1 MTLLCIHQKE
11 RGKGK
16 FKSKD
21 HYKTNHIRQKQ
32 LKLKTQSQVVIYVIA
47 KE

>member
-11 RGKGK
+11 GGTGK

-21 HYKTNHIRQKQ
+21 HCKTNHIRQKQ
-32 LKLKTQSQVVIYVIA
+32 LKLKTQSQVVIYVTA